1 MAEANNVVWET
12 AGERVL
18 EDSPVR
24 KSGNHELLSSPD
36 PVIVP
41 YVVLV
46 VPVVVPVVV
55 VAPVVF
61 GVVGVVLLAD
71 F

>member
-1 MAEANNVVWET
+1 MVWKT

-24 KSGNHELLSSPD
+24 KSGNHELLSSVGTSPD
-36 PVIVP
+36 PVIDP

-46 VPVVVPVVV
+46 VPVVPVVV
-55 VAPVVF
+55 AVVP